1 MVHGP
6 AAKGASTIMNKCKP
20 GGPGIL
26 SRIKLYSLHL
36 RRIILCCAAAGAVSS
51 AAAGP
56 LVRVPNTTLN
66 MPLTPPTQGY
76 THKNAFGSLTFTNPI
91 AIVTPPG
98 ETNRVFIVQKNGLIM
113 VITNLTAPTKTL
125 FMNIQ
130 SKVSYTDS
138 NSGGSGE
145 QGLLGM
151 AFHPGYKTNRYFYV
165 YYTGQSTEHAS
176 GLHDIIE
183 RYQTSSSNPNQGLTS
198 TATKIISQYDRDV
211 NHNAGDVHF
220 GPDGYLYVSLG
231 DEGAEHDGRTNAQ
244 HITWELFSGIIRIDV
259 DKKSGNVAPNPG
271 DENATTSNY
280 LVPADNPW
288 VGASSFDGS
297 SVNPSQVHTEFYAVG
312 LRNPFRFSFDPV
324 TGGLWCG
331 DVGQD
336 AIEEVNYITKG
347 GNYGWAWYEGNTTP
361 PANMST
367 TGRPRP
373 SNPIA
378 PIIAYTHGTGTTQG
392 NCVIGG
398 VVYRGQKLSQLYGHY
413 VFADYVS
420 GNFWQIDASHTNG
433 TISTP
438 QPIFSDSSLHPTAF
452 GADPFNG
459 DVLFTAEKST
469 GVPSGATI
477 ERITYNTTTNG
488 APIPPTLAD
497 TGAFTNLMSLTGPQ
511 DALKTASGIV
521 PYDINVPFW
530 SDNAIKSRWFSVPKT
545 NFNITFSPTNNW
557 LFPTGTVWI
566 KHFNLEL
573 TNGDPSSE
581 IRIETRLIV
590 KNSSGVYGVTY
601 RWGGSQTNATLVG
614 EGGLDEPFVIHDGG
628 TIRTQVWH
636 YPSRNECIQCHTPEG
651 GFGLGFRT
659 EQLNRNLTYP
669 GGTDNEISALSDAG
683 YFTSQVS
690 DTSTLLA
697 LAHETNSSASL
708 EFRSRSFLMANC
720 SQCHQPGGSAVLS
733 SWDARITTPITQ
745 QGIINGALSDNLG
758 DANNRVIVP
767 QDTAHSVLLT
777 RDSTRGFNSI
787 QMPPLDSNLV
797 DINATNIV
805 TQWINGMGSFWVSPA
820 PYAKTITA
828 GGANATFTVSS
839 LKVPSFGGSVT
850 LSATGLPSG
859 ITVSFSPSSITP
871 PANSTM
877 TVSADSSTASG
888 TYTLNLVGT
897 SGSSVYTAPFVVKVT
912 GGSSSLPAPW
922 VDADIGAVGIAGSA
936 DYSSGTF
943 TISGS
948 GSDIWTTADQFNYV
962 YQPTSGDQT
971 IVARVASEGNPQTY
985 AKAGVMI
992 RETTDTAAAEVS
1004 VLLTP
1009 TNGVAMQIRPATGA
1023 NSINVTGWITSVQPP
1038 QWVKLVRSGDA
1049 FTASYSAD
1057 GSSWTEIATTNV
1069 TMASSA
1075 IAGLAVTSHDNTQ
1088 LNTATFDNVS
1098 VSTGSAPL
1106 FFEAED
1112 LSYTTN
1118 GAAAILQTDSAAS
1131 GGFWIQLMS
1140 DSVNDY
1146 IEFTTPNVAAGVYS
1160 LDFLYKAHPNRAIV
1174 SLSVD
1179 GVTQGGTLDEYS
1191 ASPFYTEQNFG
1202 NVTLN
1207 SSGNHQIRLTVVGIN
1222 PASGSYSVSA
1232 DAFRLT
1238 FVGNAGSPTNF
1249 SLSATPS
1256 SRTIVAGGSS
1266 TNYIINSTSTNFSSS
1281 IALSVNGLPSGAS
1294 GGFSPTSI
1302 VPPASSTLTVSAN
1315 ASTTPGTYPLTITG
1329 IGGGKTN
1336 SAPATL
1342 IINAPPPPPPTNFTL
1357 SVSPSSQSIT
1367 SDGGNVSYTVNSTS
1381 TNFNSSVTLDVSGLP
1396 AGATYG
1402 FNPNPIVPP
1411 QSSALN
1417 ITVASNT
1424 AAGTYS
1430 LTVSGV
1436 GGGLT
1441 RTANTTLIVNSS
1453 VTGSSTLYEAELIP
1467 SVTDGTGVSIV
1478 SDGNAS
1484 GGEWISLLS
1493 TNAGPFIE
1501 FTLTNVTAGI
1511 YDLGFLYKQHPNR
1524 GILDLTVDGVQLG
1537 DSLNEYSNIVA
1548 YPEKDFGNITFTAD
1562 GDHAVRLTNIGKDPS
1577 AGTPNINADAF
1588 RLTTTNEVWL
1598 SDDIGAVGI
1607 AGSFAESN
1615 GTFTVVGSGSDIWTT
1630 ADQFRYA
1637 WQNVSGDIDYSA
1649 LVISETQPATYA
1661 KAGVM
1666 IRASLANNSP
1676 YAAVLLTPT
1685 NGVAL
1690 QIRPTTGASSIN
1702 VTGWITGP
1710 KPPYWVR
1717 IVRSGNTFTGYY
1729 SADGSSWTQIAH
1741 TNITMS
1747 AGVTAGMAVT
1757 SHNNAD
1763 VNTAKFQ

>member
-1 MVHGP
+1 MKKYGLISGWENFPRVKLH
-6 AAKGASTIMNKCKP
+6 SSNWFR
-20 GGPGIL
+20 GIL
-26 SRIKLYSLHL
+26 F
-36 RRIILCCAAAGAVSS
+36 CAVAAMAVNATS
-51 AAAGP
+51 AAP
-56 LVRVPNTTLN
+56 LVRVPNTTLK
-66 MPLTPPTQGY
+66 MPLNPPTQGY

-98 ETNRVFIVQKNGLIM
+98 ETNRVFVVQKNGLIM
-113 VITNLTAPTKTL
+113 VITNLAAPTKTL
-125 FMNIQ
+125 FMNVQ

-145 QGLLGM
+145 QGLLGL
-151 AFHPGYKTNRYFYV
+151 AFHPGYKTNRFFYIF
-165 YYTGQSTEHAS
+165 YTGQSTEHAS
-176 GLHDIIE
+176 GLHDILE

-259 DKKSGNVAPNPG
+259 DKKSGNRAPNAG
-271 DENATTSNY
+271 DENATTTNY
-280 LVPADNPW
+280 FVPHDNPW
-288 VGASSFDGS
+288 VGATSFDGS
-297 SVNPSQVHTEFYAVG
+297 TVNSNQVHTEFFAVG
-312 LRNPFRFSFDPV
+312 LRNPFRFSIDPV
-324 TGGLWCG
+324 TGGIWCG

-336 AIEEVNYITKG
+336 AVEEVNYIKKG

-367 TGRPRP
+367 TGRPQP
-373 SNPIA
+373 QNPIA

-438 QPIFSDSSLHPTAF
+438 QPIFSDSTLHPTAF
-452 GADPFNG
+452 GTDPFNG

-477 ERITYNTTTNG
+477 ERLTYNTTTNG

-511 DALKTASGIV
+511 DALKSASGIV
-521 PYDINVPFW
+521 AYDINVPFW

-545 NFNITFSPTNNW
+545 NLDITFNATNNW
-557 LFPTGTVWI
+557 QFPTGTVWI

-581 IRIETRLIV
+581 IRLETRLII

-601 RWGGSQTNATLVG
+601 RWGGSKTNATLVG
-614 EGGLDEPFVIHDGG
+614 EGGLDESFVIHDGG

-659 EQLNRNLTYP
+659 EQLNKNFAYS
-669 GGTDNEISALSDAG
+669 GGVTNEISALSDAG
-683 YFTSQVS
+683 YFTSQAG
-690 DTSTLLA
+690 DPSTLLA

-720 SQCHQPGGSAVLS
+720 SQCHQPGGSAVQSL
-733 SWDARITTPITQ
+733 WDARIATPITQ

-758 DANNRVIVP
+758 DTNNKVIVP
-767 QDTAHSVLLT
+767 QDTAHSALLA

-805 TQWINGMGSFWVSPA
+805 TQWINSMGDFWLAAA

-828 GGANATFTVSS
+828 GGANTTYAISS
-839 LKVPSFGGSVT
+839 LKDSGFSGSVA

-859 ITVSFSPSSITP
+859 ITVTFSPSSITP

-897 SGSSVYTAPFVVKVT
+897 GSSSIYTAPFVVKVT
-912 GGSSSLPAPW
+912 GGSGGSLPSPW
-922 VDADIGAVGIAGSA
+922 VDADIGAVGIAGDASYNA
-936 DYSSGTF
+936 GTF
-943 TISGS
+943 TVSGS
-948 GSDIWTTADQFNYV
+948 GSDIWTASDQFNFA
-962 YQPTSGDQT
+962 YQPVSGDT
-971 IVARVASEGNPQTY
+971 TVIARIADESGSTATF

-992 RETTDTAAAEVS
+992 RESSAANSIEVS
-1004 VLLTP
+1004 TLLTP
-1009 TNGVAMQIRPATGA
+1009 TNGVAMEIRPTTGA
-1023 NSINVTGWITSVQPP
+1023 NSINVTGWITGVLPP
-1038 QWVKLVRSGDA
+1038 QWVKLVRSGTA
-1049 FTASYSAD
+1049 FTGYYSDD
-1057 GSSWTEIATTNV
+1057 GSAWTEIATTNI
-1069 TMASSA
+1069 TMASGT
-1075 IAGLAVTSHDNTQ
+1075 IVGLAVTSHDNTQ

-1098 VSTGSAPL
+1098 VG
-1106 FFEAED
+1106 
-1112 LSYTTN
+1112 
-1118 GAAAILQTDSAAS
+1118 GAVQ
-1131 GGFWIQLMS
+1131 Q
-1140 DSVNDY
+1140 
-1146 IEFTTPNVAAGVYS
+1146 
-1160 LDFLYKAHPNRAIV
+1160 
-1174 SLSVD
+1174 
-1179 GVTQGGTLDEYS
+1179 
-1191 ASPFYTEQNFG
+1191 
-1202 NVTLN
+1202 
-1207 SSGNHQIRLTVVGIN
+1207 
-1222 PASGSYSVSA
+1222 
-1232 DAFRLT
+1232 
-1238 FVGNAGSPTNF
+1238 TNF
-1249 SLSATPS
+1249 SLSISPT
-1256 SRTIVAGGSS
+1256 SRTITAGDGA
-1266 TNYIINSTSTNFSSS
+1266 TNYTVNSTSTNFSSNV
-1281 IALSVNGLPSGAS
+1281 ALSISGLPTGAT
-1294 GGFSPTSI
+1294 GTFSPTSI
-1302 VPPASSTLTVSAN
+1302 VPPASSTLSVSAN
-1315 ASTTPGTYPLTITG
+1315 VSTTPGTYPLTITG

-1342 IINAPPPPPPTNFTL
+1342 VINAPPPPPLTNFTL

-1367 SDGGNVSYTVNSTS
+1367 SDGGDVSYTINSTA

-1396 AGATYG
+1396 AGATFG
-1402 FNPNPIVPP
+1402 FSPNPITPP
-1411 QSSALN
+1411 QSSTL
-1417 ITVASNT
+1417 TVTVVSNT
-1424 AAGTYS
+1424 AAGTYP

-1441 RTANTTLIVNSS
+1441 RTAGATLIVTAS
-1453 VTGSSTLYEAELIP
+1453 TAGSSTLYEAELIP
-1467 SVTDGTGVSIV
+1467 FITSGAAANVVADT
-1478 SDGNAS
+1478 NAS
-1484 GGEWISLLS
+1484 NGEWVSLLS

-1501 FTLTNVTAGI
+1501 YTLTNVSAGI
-1511 YDLGFLYKQHPNR
+1511 YDLSLIYKQHPNR
-1524 GILDLTVDGVQLG
+1524 GILNLTVDGVQLD
-1537 DSLNEYSNIVA
+1537 DSLNEYSNIVTF
-1548 YPEKDFGNITFTAD
+1548 PEKDFGNITFTAD

-1577 AGTPNINADAF
+1577 AGTPNISADAF
-1588 RLTTTNEVWL
+1588 RLTATNEAWL

-1607 AGSFAESN
+1607 AGSFSESN
-1615 GTFTVVGSGSDIWTT
+1615 GTFTVVGSGADIWTA

-1637 WQNVSGDIDYSA
+1637 WQNISGDIDYA
-1649 LVISETQPATYA
+1649 AQIVSETQPATFA
-1661 KAGVM
+1661 KAGAM
-1666 IRASLANNSP
+1666 IRESIATNSP

-1685 NGVAL
+1685 NGVAM
-1690 QIRPTTGASSIN
+1690 QIRPTTGATSIN

-1717 IVRSGNTFTGYY
+1717 IVRSGNTFTGYT
-1729 SADGSSWTQIAH
+1729 SPDGSSWTQIGQ
-1741 TNITMS
+1741 TNVVMS
-1747 AGVTAGMAVT
+1747 MGVTAGMAVT
-1757 SHNNAD
+1757 AHNNAA
-1763 VNTAKFQ
+1763 VNTTTFH